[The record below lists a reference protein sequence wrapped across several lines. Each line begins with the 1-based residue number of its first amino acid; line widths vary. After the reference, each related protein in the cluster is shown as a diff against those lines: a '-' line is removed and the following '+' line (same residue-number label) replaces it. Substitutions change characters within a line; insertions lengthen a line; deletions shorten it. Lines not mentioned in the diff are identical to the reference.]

1 MNVLHVFRTFLTDSF
16 GGTEQFIGQLIRGNR
31 SEDIQF
37 RVVSLSRHPE
47 PAISDYFG
55 AEIIRFRQNCSI
67 ASNSCSWP
75 LMREFGRYVAEADV
89 VHYHFPWP
97 FGDLMHLAW
106 RVRKPSVV
114 TYHSDIVRQRALLHL
129 YSPLMHRFL
138 QSVDTI
144 VATSPNYLATS
155 PVLRHYTDKTTV
167 IPIGLDRDSYPRP
180 RPECLAA
187 WRERF
192 GSRFFLFVGM
202 LRYYKGLHILLEA
215 MRGVDFPV
223 VIIGA
228 GPIEEQLRARAA
240 SLGLR
245 NTHFL
250 GALPDEDKVALLELC
265 TAVVFPSHLRSEA
278 FGISLLEGAMYGKAI
293 ISSEIG
299 TGTSYVNI
307 DSETGLVVPP
317 SNPQALR
324 SAMQYL
330 LEHPDVAAEMGRA
343 GERRYKEMFTAE
355 KMAAS
360 YGALYRKL
368 LESRARPVR
377 NRDGLLMSGAAANQS
392 TGSAIGIRR
401 VMVSGA
407 TSQIGR
413 FLLPKLAAAGTEV
426 YALSRREGGAGHD
439 GDKESAVHWLQ
450 ADLVQ
455 PDMAETLPPAY
466 ALIHIASI
474 QLLPALLPG
483 LAAKG
488 VRRVIAFSSTGRFG
502 KARSTEPHEIEFVAR
517 LVQAEEAVERICNER
532 SIEWTIFRPTM
543 IYGAGMDSNVTTIAK
558 LIRRLGIF
566 PLLGEAK
573 GRRQPVHAGDLAEA
587 CVLALETPDTF
598 GKVYNLS
605 GGEILTYRQMV
616 ERIFVAL
623 GKKPRFVRV
632 PIGAFRLAMALVSLV
647 PRYRDFNTEMARRMN
662 DDLVFDHAEATRDFG
677 YAPRS
682 FQPWFP
688 DEGGS

>member
-1 MNVLHVFRTFLTDSF
+1 LNVLHVFRTFLTDSF
-16 GGTEQFIGQLIRGNR
+16 GGTEQVIGQLIRGNQSSDVR
-31 SEDIQF
+31 L
-37 RVVSLSRHPE
+37 RVASLSRNPG
-47 PAISDYFG
+47 PAVSDYFG
-55 AEIIRFRQNCSI
+55 AEIIRFRENCSI
-67 ASNSCSWP
+67 ASNSFSWP
-75 LMREFGRYVAEADV
+75 LMREFGGLIAKADI

-97 FGDLMHLAW
+97 YADLLHLLW

-114 TYHSDIVRQRALLHL
+114 TYYSDIVRQRMLLQF
-129 YSPLMHRFL
+129 YSPLMYKFL
-138 QSVDTI
+138 RSVDAI
-144 VATSPNYLATS
+144 VAISPNYLATS
-155 PVLRHYTDKTTV
+155 PVLRHYADKTTV
-167 IPIGLDRDSYPRP
+167 IPIGLDKDSYPRP
-180 RPECLAA
+180 GPECLQG
-187 WRERF
+187 WRGRF
-192 GSRFFLFVGM
+192 GDRFFLFVGM

-223 VIIGA
+223 VIVGA
-228 GPIEEQLRARAA
+228 GPIEEQLREHAA
-240 SLGLR
+240 KLGLR
-245 NTHFL
+245 NIHFL
-250 GALPDEDKVALLELC
+250 GALPEEDKVALLELC
-265 TAVVFPSHLRSEA
+265 LAVVFPSHLRSEV
-278 FGISLLEGAMYGKAI
+278 FGISLLEGAMYGKAM

-317 SNPQALR
+317 SDPEALR
-324 SAMQYL
+324 KAMQYL

-343 GERRYKEMFTAE
+343 GERRYKAMFTAE
-355 KMAAS
+355 RMAAS
-360 YGALYRKL
+360 YETLYRKL

-377 NRDGLLMSGAAANQS
+377 NQDGLLLPGAAANHP
-392 TGSAIGIRR
+392 TGSAIGVKR

-407 TSQIGR
+407 TSQVGR
-413 FLLPKLAAAGTEV
+413 FLLPKLTAAGTAV
-426 YALSRREGGAGHD
+426 YALSRREGGAGLD
-439 GDKESAVHWLQ
+439 SAKESAVHWLR

-483 LAAKG
+483 MAAIG
-488 VRRVIAFSSTGRFG
+488 VRRVIAFSSTSRFG
-502 KARSTEPHEIEFVAR
+502 KARSADPEEIEFVAR
-517 LVQAEEAVERICNER
+517 LAQAEEDVERVCNER
-532 SIEWTIFRPTM
+532 GIDWTIFRPTL
-543 IYGAGMDSNVTTIAK
+543 IYGACMDSNVMTIAK
-558 LIRRLGIF
+558 LIRKFGVF
-566 PLLGEAK
+566 PLLGEAQ
-573 GRRQPVHAGDLAEA
+573 GERQPVHADDLAEA
-587 CVLALETPDTF
+587 CVLALEASATF

-605 GGEILTYRQMV
+605 GGEILTYREMV
-616 ERIFVAL
+616 ERIFAAL

-632 PIGAFRLAMALVSLV
+632 PFVAFRLAMALVSLV